1 MEALLTEKKEKVL
14 KEFEEKMEGY
24 ANGQEVYVEL
34 IKAMD
39 VKREQFVKAKQS
51 SEPAVDV
58 EQLIEDFSEVW
69 QWSVREK

>member
-14 KEFEEKMEGY
+14 KEFEEKMKGY

-39 VKREQFVKAKQS
+39 VKRERFVKAKQS